1 MKNLRKFF
9 ILFSLCLFLI
19 MAWESKGVQ
28 EQETTEPQTYT
39 ITITVDKSECEII
52 CDPDPAYAK
61 KDDTVI
67 WKSDYAFTVD
77 FSQKTPFKEKHFRA
91 KKEEAQ
97 QGKGGKVKDVFK
109 DAKEKLKSK
118 KFKYFVAVFYEEEIL
133 TADPNLIIRR

>member
-1 MKNLRKFF
+1 
-9 ILFSLCLFLI
+9 
-19 MAWESKGVQ
+19 MAWECIGVQ
-28 EQETTEPQTYT
+28 EQETAEPQEHT
-39 ITITVDKSECEII
+39 ITITVDKNGEVI
-52 CDPDPAYAK
+52 CTPDPLCAK
-61 KDDTVI
+61 RDDTVI

-91 KKEEAQ
+91 KKKDAP
-97 QGKGGKVKDVFK
+97 QGKGGKVKNVFK

>member
-28 EQETTEPQTYT
+28 GQETAEPQVYT
-39 ITITVDKSECEII
+39 ITITVLNCKII
-52 CDPDPAYAK
+52 CDPDPACAK
-61 KDDTVI
+61 YDDTVI

-91 KKEEAQ
+91 KKKDAPE
-97 QGKGGKVKDVFK
+97 GKGGKVTYAFK
-109 DAKEKLKSK
+109 DAKKTQKSK
-118 KFKYFVAVFYEEEIL
+118 EFKYFVAVFYEEEIL
-133 TADPNLIIRR
+133 TADPNLVIRR

>member
-28 EQETTEPQTYT
+28 EQETKEPQVYD
-39 ITITVDKSECEII
+39 ITITVDNGEII
-52 CDPDPAYAK
+52 CDPDPAYARHK
-61 KDDTVI
+61 DTVI

-77 FSQKTPFKEKHFRA
+77 FSQKTPFKEKHFRV
-91 KKEEAQ
+91 KKNEAP
-97 QGKGGKVKDVFK
+97 QGKGGKVTFAFK
-109 DAKEKLKSK
+109 DAKETLKRK
-118 KFKYFVAVFYEEEIL
+118 NFKYFVAVFYEEEIL

>member
-19 MAWESKGVQ
+19 MAWESKGAQ
-28 EQETTEPQTYT
+28 EQETTEPQVCE
-39 ITITVDKSECEII
+39 ITITVDNGEII

-61 KDDTVI
+61 HKDTVI

-91 KKEEAQ
+91 KKKDAP

-109 DAKEKLKSK
+109 DAKEKLKNK

-133 TADPNLIIRR
+133 TADPNLVIRR

>member
-28 EQETTEPQTYT
+28 EQETTEPQDIT
-39 ITITVDKSECEII
+39 ITITVDKNGEIK
-52 CDPDPAYAK
+52 CDPDPAYARH
-61 KDDTVI
+61 KDTAI

-77 FSQKTPFKEKHFRA
+77 FSKKTPFKEKHFRA
-91 KKEEAQ
+91 NREEAKK
-97 QGKGGKVKDVFK
+97 GKGGKVTYAFK
-109 DAKEKLKSK
+109 GAKETLKRK
-118 KFKYFVAVFYEEEIL
+118 NFKYLVAVFYEGRIL